1 MSRSTRLSLAGFLAT
16 AVAFGPARMGYG
28 LFLPEFRTAFGLST
42 EIAGFIASAAFAAFL
57 FALLLSGWLTARAGP
72 RAPVVAGGFAA
83 CLGMVLVALA
93 PNVALLAFGVALA
106 ATSTGLSWAPF
117 NDAVEREVPER
128 LRGRVLSV
136 VSTGTTVGIAAAGL
150 LALAIHLTGASWRL
164 TWLAFAASGLA
175 AAAVNAV
182 VLRAPAT
189 AATSAGES
197 GRDEPARL
205 RSLLRPELVPL
216 LAAALSFGL
225 TSAAYLSFA
234 VDTIARAGGLQ
245 DLPGEAAG
253 PVLFVAFGTAGIVGM
268 LTGDVESRLGMAH
281 LLRIIFVSSFAS
293 LALLG
298 LWPGSVPAVLVSAGL
313 QGACVM
319 TISAVFAFWSLRLF
333 PNLPSISFTTVLVVY
348 ALGNVAGPAL
358 AGLLAARTGLEAT
371 FLAAAALS
379 LLTALLLPRH
389 VRRENRRAG

>member
-1 MSRSTRLSLAGFLAT
+1 MNRSTRLSLAGFLAT

-42 EIAGFIASAAFAAFL
+42 EISGFIASAAFAAFL

-72 RAPVVAGGFAA
+72 RAPVVAGGIAA
-83 CLGMVLVALA
+83 CLGMAVVALA
-93 PNVALLAFGVALA
+93 PNVAGLAFGVALA
-106 ATSTGLSWAPF
+106 ATSTGFCWAPF
-117 NDAVEREVPER
+117 NVAAEREVPER
-128 LRGRVLSV
+128 LRGRVLSM

-150 LALAIHLTGASWRL
+150 LALAVQLTGSSWRL

-182 VLRAPAT
+182 VLRAPK
-189 AATSAGES
+189 AAGAARTSA
-197 GRDEPARL
+197 RDDTAPL
-205 RSLLRPELVPL
+205 RSLLRSEAMPL

-225 TSAAYLSFA
+225 TSAVYLSFA
-234 VDTIARAGGLQ
+234 VDTVARAGGLKGLAV
-245 DLPGEAAG
+245 DAAG
-253 PVLFVAFGTAGIVGM
+253 PMLFVAFGTVGLIGV
-268 LTGDVESRLGMAH
+268 LTGDIESRVGMAH
-281 LLRIIFVSSFAS
+281 LIRIIFVSSFAS

-298 LWPGSVPAVLVSAGL
+298 LTPGNVPAVVVSAGL

-333 PNLPSISFTTVLVVY
+333 PNLPSISFTTVLLVY
-348 ALGNVAGPAL
+348 AGGNVAGPAL

-371 FLAAAALS
+371 FLGAAGLS

-389 VRRENRRAG
+389 VRRGKLRAT